1 MVETPKHVRGVDLV
15 LNAFGYWPSFHDA
28 RIEGV
33 RLDMSGAGIVMFKLR
48 AFEMTSETDARGYF
62 RLTKHHDVRFRFDDV
77 ADISISERDDT
88 LFRLEIANEFSSGN
102 GANGRSGRSK
112 TEHDGALD
120 SSIGVSGVAKECRMH
135 SLATK

>member
-33 RLDMSGAGIVMFKLR
+33 RLDTGPGGVTFKLR

-62 RLTKHHDVRFRFDDV
+62 RLTKHHDVRFRFEDLADV
-77 ADISISERDDT
+77 SISERDDT
-88 LFRLEIANEFSSGN
+88 LFRLDIANELGSDGRFLVVLDSATGSESEGY
-102 GANGRSGRSK
+102 GGSFRARSGVV
-112 TEHDGALD
+112 LD
-120 SSIGVSGVAKECRMH
+120 VIPTAGE
-135 SLATK
+135 